1 MNKGNALRLALCEFR
16 GVLFVINS
24 KPFILQELLGRWSAS
39 RIELH
44 DAEQKCLV
52 RVRDFLRICE
62 GERRHSIRGAL
73 LHEHRD
79 DTKALFIGDF
89 LVGRR
94 ERPKDLMVLYEDL
107 GVEIIVVDGDVW
119 VEDVEVV
126 SVDQTDE
133 L

>member
-1 MNKGNALRLALCEFR
+1 MDKGNALQP
-16 GVLFVINS
+16 VLFGCRGDLSVINS
-24 KPFILQELLGRWSAS
+24 KPFILQELLSRRPVS

-44 DAEQKCLV
+44 DAEKKRLV
-52 RVRDFLRICE
+52 RIRHFFRICE